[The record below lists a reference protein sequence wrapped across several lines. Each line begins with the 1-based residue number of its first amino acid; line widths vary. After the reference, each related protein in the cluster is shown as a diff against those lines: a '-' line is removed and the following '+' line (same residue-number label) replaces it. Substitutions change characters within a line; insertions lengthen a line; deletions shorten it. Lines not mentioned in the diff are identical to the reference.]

1 MTPLLEVRGLHLHY
15 ATKAPLFS
23 TARRSVAALSDVTF
37 AMQQGEVLGI
47 VGESGCGKSSL
58 GRVVSGLV
66 APSAGEVLWEGRR
79 VDTLPTHARGALRR
93 ELQLVFQDPRS
104 SLDPRMTVGESIAE
118 PLAVWSPEL
127 DAGKLS
133 AQWLTRVGLDEAMT
147 HRYPHELSGGQCQ
160 RVAIARAFVLHPKLV
175 ICDEAVSALDVS
187 VQAQVISLLRELS
200 QEFRLSLMFI
210 SHNLAVVRGLSDRV
224 LVLYLGRV
232 MEIGAAAEVLD
243 EPRHPYTQ
251 SLLDAV
257 LSGDPTKRRP
267 PARPAVPEPPPS
279 SSIHAATGCVFRTRC
294 PSAFARCE
302 VEVPVLTDVSR
313 TRKVA
318 CHLEGSSRAAL

>member
-15 ATKAPLFS
+15 ATRAPLFS
-23 TARRSVAALSDVTF
+23 AARRSVVALSDVTF
-37 AMQQGEVLGI
+37 AMEHGEVLGI

-79 VDTLPTHARGALRR
+79 VDTLPTSARGPLRR
-93 ELQLVFQDPRS
+93 ELQMVFQDPRS
-104 SLDPRMTVGESIAE
+104 SLDPRMTVGDSIAE

-127 DAGKLS
+127 DTEEII
-133 AQWLTRVGLDEAMT
+133 AQLLTRVGLDAVMA

-187 VQAQVISLLRELS
+187 VQAQVIALLRELS

-224 LVLYLGRV
+224 LVLYLGRI
-232 MEIGAAAEVLD
+232 MEIGTAEEVLD
-243 EPRHPYTQ
+243 GPRHPYTQ
-251 SLLDAV
+251 SLLSAV
-257 LSGDPTKRRP
+257 LSGDPTQRRS
-267 PARPAVPEPPPS
+267 PARPAALEPPS
-279 SSIHAATGCVFRTRC
+279 SMNAPSGCVFRTRC

-302 VEVPVLTDVSR
+302 VEIPVLTAVSPS
-313 TRKVA
+313 RKVA
-318 CHLEGSSRAAL
+318 CHLQG